1 MKKVV
6 RLTES
11 DLLNI
16 VKRVINEQSEQSKKL
31 YVSWAN
37 KKSGNPEGAM
47 SIMDD
52 VLKFQRSLPMK
63 DFAKYS
69 SYKELKNDLDKV
81 ITNQK
86 EKDATKVYE
95 DKDLLVIQA
104 NTWEASCK
112 YGAGTKWCT
121 AGKDTSSN
129 WDRHNYQGTE
139 FIWIFKNKPMDDRQ
153 YKYSYH
159 VKFAGENDWCDSLNR
174 CLPTSRLE
182 DNSYPKMHPKYNEI
196 IEKLQSINDA
206 KPDPDRQK
214 NLEKRLIESWINS
227 NFEELE
233 NKLFSQEQL
242 QKMWDYEWED
252 VLTNLDY
259 EYNFEEVDEEEF
271 DDAVRE
277 LEMEGPGELDT
288 HLMIFDSRFVYFDVQ
303 RAVRTYCNAKNI
315 DYTSEN
321 LERVMPKLTIEYV
334 EDATNFETTIEDIV
348 EDIRERANDDVLYR
362 LGDMLGI

>member
-1 MKKVV
+1 
-6 RLTES
+6 
-11 DLLNI
+11 
-16 VKRVINEQSEQSKKL
+16 
-31 YVSWAN
+31 
-37 KKSGNPEGAM
+37 
-47 SIMDD
+47 
-52 VLKFQRSLPMK
+52 
-63 DFAKYS
+63 
-69 SYKELKNDLDKV
+69 
-81 ITNQK
+81 
-86 EKDATKVYE
+86 
-95 DKDLLVIQA
+95 
-104 NTWEASCK
+104 
-112 YGAGTKWCT
+112 
-121 AGKDTSSN
+121 
-129 WDRHNYQGTE
+129 
-139 FIWIFKNKPMDDRQ
+139 
-153 YKYSYH
+153 
-159 VKFAGENDWCDSLNR
+159 
-174 CLPTSRLE
+174 
-182 DNSYPKMHPKYNEI
+182 MHPKYNEI